1 MSEVFDA
8 GNGVP
13 ANFNDGTVK
22 VAVNGSNK
30 GNQRVNPGET
40 LGAFLKRTA
49 QTYGVRTFSAFAD
62 GRKLDTA
69 DAAKP
74 LVGVTAIEIV
84 AKDSRGLQNERLRYI
99 WTAPAAHA
107 AHA

>member
-13 ANFNDGTVK
+13 ANFNDGTVELT
-22 VAVNGSNK
+22 VNKNSK
-30 GNQRVNPGET
+30 GRQRVNPGET
-40 LGAFLKRTA
+40 LGAFLKRSA

-74 LVGVTAIEIV
+74 LTGIQSIEII
-84 AKDSRGLQNERLRYI
+84 AKDSRGCYRERIRFI
-99 WTAPAAHA
+99 WIAI
-107 AHA
+107 